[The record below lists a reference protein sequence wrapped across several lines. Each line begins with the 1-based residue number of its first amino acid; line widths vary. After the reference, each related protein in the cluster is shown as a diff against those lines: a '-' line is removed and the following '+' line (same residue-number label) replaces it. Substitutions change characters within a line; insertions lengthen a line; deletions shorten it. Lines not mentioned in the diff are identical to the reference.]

1 MTKKILI
8 CLGIIAAMAAV
19 SCIYFSPA
27 LEGKVIRQG
36 DIQKYEA
43 MAHEQKTIEAETG
56 EAHVDAVNVQRH
68 AGLSGDRACAGKR
81 VHTGR
86 QRCNAVGVGPRA

>member
-56 EAHVDAVNVQRH
+56 VKPMWTSSMF
-68 AGLSGDRACAGKR
+68 SGMPG
-81 VHTGR
+81 
-86 QRCNAVGVGPRA
+86 